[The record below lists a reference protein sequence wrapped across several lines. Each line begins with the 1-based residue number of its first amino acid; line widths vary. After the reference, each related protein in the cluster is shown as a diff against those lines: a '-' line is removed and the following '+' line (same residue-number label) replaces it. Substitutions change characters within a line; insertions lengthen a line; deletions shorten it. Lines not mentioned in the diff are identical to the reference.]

1 MSNKVAKLLEDIQYK
16 TQKSL
21 EDIANDIGYSRPY
34 LNNVKLAKEDNE
46 KVYNKLRVYY
56 SEILQNVSKQPANGL
71 SGQGDETQSLTARAL
86 ELLAE
91 SNRILAIAADK
102 QSDANKEQS
111 LANKILAETNRDLVT
126 RSTGLPPETEATIN
140 EMTILLMGLRDYT
153 AQLGAS
159 VKKSDAVSELQN
171 IHKMVSSAKKDLEK
185 KGKTVGVGR

>member
-1 MSNKVAKLLEDIQYK
+1 MFTGEQIKKK
-16 TQKSL
+16 RKSL
-21 EDIANDIGYSRPY
+21 GLSVID
-34 LNNVKLAKEDNE
+34 LAKELNVNKENLYKWE
-46 KVYNKLRVYY
+46 KGTRPTDPEEYMKMESWLTGNLENVPRESNA
-56 SEILQNVSKQPANGL
+56 LQMESKVD
-71 SGQGDETQSLTARAL
+71 SGAMTTRAL

-153 AQLGAS
+153 AQIGAS

-171 IHKMVSSAKKDLEK
+171 IHKMASSAKKDLEK
-185 KGKTVGVGR
+185 KGKNVGVGK